1 MVKNHRVD
9 VTTARVDGHGQ
20 CPTDEFGA
28 HVVLHGVTNESTRS
42 QIEHAGEVEPP
53 FVGSDVG
60 DVPAGAP
67 SRDTDAEVALH
78 EVRQRWRPQI
88 RNRRANLFAP
98 RVNGVEA
105 VVAHEAFDA
114 LVVDDEASFR
124 QFVDQPRR
132 TVGIVEVVVNDADLV
147 HQVGLVEITLARS
160 FVVVSP
166 LVVTRR

>member
-1 MVKNHRVD
+1 VVKNHRVD

-166 LVVTRR
+166 LVVPRR